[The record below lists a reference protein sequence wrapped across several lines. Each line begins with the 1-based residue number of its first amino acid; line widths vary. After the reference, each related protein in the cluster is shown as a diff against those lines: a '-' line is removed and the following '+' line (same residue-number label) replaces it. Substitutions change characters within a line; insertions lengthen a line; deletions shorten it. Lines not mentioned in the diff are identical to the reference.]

1 MWETFDKRK
10 FPRLRVKCDVLVKE
24 QNSPNV
30 FTTET
35 ENIGA
40 GGICVF
46 LDKSLMPFSPVS
58 LKLELEDN
66 LSIPLEC
73 TGKIVW
79 CIRNQTLHHDKTRFD
94 IGIEFMNIKTEDR
107 ERIRRF
113 IQERIASV

>member
-10 FPRLRVKCDVLVKE
+10 FPRIKVRCDVLVKE

-30 FTTET
+30 FSTET

-46 LDKSLMPFSPVS
+46 LDKSLVPFSPVS
-58 LKLELEDN
+58 LKIELEDRQ
-66 LSIPLEC
+66 SAALEC
-73 TGKIVW
+73 TGKVVW
-79 CIRNQTLHHDKTRFD
+79 CIQNKILNQEKTRFD
-94 IGIEFMNIKTEDR
+94 IGIEFQNIKPEDR

-113 IQERIASV
+113 IQERIAA